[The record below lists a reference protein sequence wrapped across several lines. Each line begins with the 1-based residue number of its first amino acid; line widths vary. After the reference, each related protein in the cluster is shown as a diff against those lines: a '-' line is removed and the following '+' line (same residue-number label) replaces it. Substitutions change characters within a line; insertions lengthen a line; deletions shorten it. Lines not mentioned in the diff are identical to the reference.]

1 MKMKFGLVLSIFAFA
16 LGLAATQ
23 ARAAADLVG
32 TWRLSSWIQEE
43 TETKIAHKP
52 FGEHP
57 SGLLTYTADG
67 RMMVIFS
74 DPGRK
79 PSASPKP
86 TDAEAAGLYRT
97 MVAYAGTYAVDGNR
111 VTHKIEVSW
120 NQRWND
126 TNQVRS
132 FDISDGRL
140 TIKTQAF
147 VSPFLNKEVVSTL
160 IFERVK

>member
-1 MKMKFGLVLSIFAFA
+1 MKMKSGSVLSIFA
-16 LGLAATQ
+16 LVLSLTATN
-23 ARAAADLVG
+23 ARAADLAG

-43 TETKIAHKP
+43 TESKIIHKP

-57 SGLLTYTADG
+57 SGLITYTADG
-67 RMMVIFS
+67 HMMVIFS
-74 DPGRK
+74 DPSRK

-86 TDAEAAGLYRT
+86 TDAEATELYRT
-97 MVAYAGTYAVDGNR
+97 MVAYAGTYTVDGNR

-120 NQRWND
+120 NQAWNG

-132 FDISDGRL
+132 FDISDEHL

-147 VSPFLNKEVVSTL
+147 VSPFLNKQIVATL
-160 IFERVK
+160 VFERVK